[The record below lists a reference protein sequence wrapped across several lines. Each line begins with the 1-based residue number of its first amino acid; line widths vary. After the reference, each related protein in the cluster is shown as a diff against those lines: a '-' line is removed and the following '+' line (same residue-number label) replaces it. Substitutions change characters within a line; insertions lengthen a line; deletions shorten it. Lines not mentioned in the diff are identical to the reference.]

1 MNLSRKWIV
10 LSFAT
15 LAVVG
20 GCGGEHTPQYGMERS
35 LTLMT
40 ARRQIWAI
48 APTIN
53 LSGESGVD
61 PLLQSDLVFEQLQE
75 VRGVTVIPVNRVA
88 QVYAAL
94 KLEQVNNP
102 EQAAVVCDQLG
113 CDGLIVPTVTI
124 FDPYSPPKFGG
135 SLQLFGKPSGF
146 SVPQNVDPR
155 DLVRSASPPQ
165 ENAGLAAEQQEA
177 TTGGAFLQSV
187 GMFDAQNGTVR
198 QAVLDYA
205 VGRNDPTGPLGSKE
219 YFVSMDRYCGFAY
232 HTLIAQLVDKAADS
246 PRRASGRESS
256 PDGFGESPNE
266 SGRGASDP
274 RSDGR

>member
-1 MNLSRKWIV
+1 MNLSRNWIV
-10 LSFAT
+10 LSLAT

-20 GCGGEHTPQYGMERS
+20 GCGGEHKPQYGMERPLS
-35 LTLMT
+35 LMT

-61 PLLQSDLVFEQLQE
+61 PLLQSDLVYEQLQA

-135 SLQLFGKPSGF
+135 SLQLFGKPRGF
-146 SVPQNVDPR
+146 AVPQNIDPR

-165 ENAGLAAEQQEA
+165 DSAGLAAEQEEV
-177 TTGGAFLQSV
+177 TTSAAFVQSV
-187 GMFDAQNGTVR
+187 GMFDAENGSVR

-205 VGRNDPTGPLGSKE
+205 LGRNDPAGPLGSKE

-232 HTLIAQLVDKAADS
+232 HTLIAELVDKAADR
-246 PRRASGRESS
+246 PRR
-256 PDGFGESPNE
+256 
-266 SGRGASDP
+266 
-274 RSDGR
+274 